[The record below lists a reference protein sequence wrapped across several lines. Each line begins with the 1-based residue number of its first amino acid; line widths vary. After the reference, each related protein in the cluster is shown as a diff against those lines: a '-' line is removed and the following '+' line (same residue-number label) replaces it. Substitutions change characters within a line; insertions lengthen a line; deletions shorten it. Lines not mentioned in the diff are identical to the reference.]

1 MKAGF
6 AILLLSAGV
15 ALGQAAPPATPAA
28 TNKAELP
35 LSASVQ
41 IAINSL
47 GTQRKQIQDAD
58 AQLRQEILAVDADV
72 KKERPGWHLDRD
84 SLAVVKD
91 AAAKK

>member
-15 ALGQAAPPATPAA
+15 ALGQAAPPATPPAP
-28 TNKAELP
+28 KAELP
-35 LSASVQ
+35 FSASVQ
-41 IAINSL
+41 IAINAL
-47 GTQRKQIQDAD
+47 GGQKKQLQDAN

-72 KKERPGWHLDRD
+72 KKERPGWHLDHD

-91 AAAKK
+91 TAAKK